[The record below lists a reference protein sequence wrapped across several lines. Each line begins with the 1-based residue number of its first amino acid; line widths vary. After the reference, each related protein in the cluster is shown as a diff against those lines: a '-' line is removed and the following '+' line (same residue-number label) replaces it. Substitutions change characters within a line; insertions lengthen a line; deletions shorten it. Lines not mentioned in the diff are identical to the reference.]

1 MREFIRRMTE
11 KLDIDEDGTRVAVVQ
26 YSDDALPHFLLNTYT
41 AKKEVIYAVRSL
53 RPKGGK
59 QLNTGAAL
67 QYVQDHVLTSSSGN
81 RRHIGVPQVL
91 IVLTGGVS
99 SDDVEGPADDL
110 RRLNVLTFAIGMKN
124 AMETELQKI
133 AYSSRFAFNLPSFGE
148 LLSIQTDILSFV
160 QSKMEIEPP
169 TIVGKNASNF
179 IAAYPFST
187 KTLSAQMKLHFHLRA
202 KDQLQQ
208 NAFYAVK
215 LHRMDS

>member
-11 KLDIDEDGTRVAVVQ
+11 KLDIDKDSTRVAVVQ

-41 AKKEVIYAVRSL
+41 TKKEVIYAVRSL

-67 QYVQDHVLTSSSGN
+67 QYVWDHVLKPSSGN

-99 SDDVEGPADDL
+99 SDNVEGPADDL
-110 RRLNVLTFAIGMKN
+110 RRHNVLTFGIGMKN

-187 KTLSAQMKLHFHLRA
+187 ETL
-202 KDQLQQ
+202 
-208 NAFYAVK
+208 
-215 LHRMDS
+215 